1 MTNEQTITF
10 LLSQIIN
17 LTKGINLVTDN
28 TIVLIENKQYTDAQQ
43 HLKDMKKILADLE
56 FGLVVYLSDSG
67 DKKKNGTLQR

>member
-67 DKKKNGTLQR
+67 DKKKNGTL

>member
-67 DKKKNGTLQR
+67 DKK

>member
-1 MTNEQTITF
+1 MTNEPTITF

-67 DKKKNGTLQR
+67 DKK